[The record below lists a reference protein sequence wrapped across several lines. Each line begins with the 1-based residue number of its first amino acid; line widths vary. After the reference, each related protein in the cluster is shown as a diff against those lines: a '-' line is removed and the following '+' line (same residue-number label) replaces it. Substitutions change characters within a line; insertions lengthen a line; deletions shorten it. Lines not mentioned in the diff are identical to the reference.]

1 MMSKTAIK
9 AALWLCALLLLTA
22 ASLAGAETIQRGAL
36 RVALDGQITPQR
48 LPRQGL
54 APVKVAVQTKIA
66 SASKRREPAQLQ
78 RISIAI
84 NRHGHLDPTGL
95 PVCEVSDIQPSTTEK
110 ALEACGG
117 SLVGQGHFS
126 ATVALSKQVTF
137 PSQGKMFAFN
147 GTYKGRPAILAHVY
161 GTEPVPSSFTFPFV
175 IGKSK
180 GTFGT
185 TLTTTLPRAGSS
197 YVTGLDL
204 TLNRR
209 FTYKGKQRSYASA
222 GCPAPAGTSR
232 VAFPFAKVSYGFV
245 GGRRLSS
252 TLTRSCRVGG

>member
-1 MMSKTAIK
+1 MGRLK
-9 AALWLCALLLLTA
+9 AALLLGALLALGA
-22 ASLAGAETIQRGAL
+22 FSLAQAETIQKGNV
-36 RVALDGQITPQR
+36 RVALDGAITPQR

-54 APVKVAVQTKIA
+54 APVKVAVNTKIS
-66 SASKRREPAQLQ
+66 SANKKKPAQLKK
-78 RISIAI
+78 ISISI

-95 PVCEVSDIQPSTTEK
+95 PKCEVSDIQPSTTEK
-110 ALEACGG
+110 ALEACGE

-126 ATVALSKQVTF
+126 ATVALSKQATF

-147 GTYKGRPAILAHVY
+147 GTYEGKPAILAHVY
-161 GTEPVPSSFTFPFV
+161 GTEPVPTSFTLPFV
-175 IGKSK
+175 ISKSK

-185 TLTTTLPRAGSS
+185 TLTTKLPEAGAS

-222 GCPAPAGTSR
+222 GCPAPKGTSK
-232 VAFPFAKVSYGFV
+232 VAFPFARVDYAFV
-245 GGRRLSS
+245 GGKRLSS
-252 TLTRSCRVGG
+252 TLTRSCRAGG